1 MDIILCYG
9 RWVSKGVITKLF
21 WQNPFRLVSLSL
33 LSLSDSKFL
42 ELKIAYTSLCA
53 TVRVLIRLWQAEF
66 FP

>member
-9 RWVSKGVITKLF
+9 RWVSKGVITNLF